1 MHMLIKRGSLTLI
14 FVKKKHKQNKQKP
27 KNQKYTKK
35 NTLIFKVKQFML
47 TKISRK
53 KLCILEDGAIGVQ
66 VGDIQQVIV

>member
-1 MHMLIKRGSLTLI
+1 
-14 FVKKKHKQNKQKP
+14 
-27 KNQKYTKK
+27 
-35 NTLIFKVKQFML
+35 ML